1 MTYRDRHPGDDVEL
15 LVDGG
20 VEYKLRL
27 SKSNKKGGG
36 YMNVVNV
43 RDKGEYHVKIKV
55 AGGGQQMLPGKACTT
70 PQEAALRDAK
80 FFANPH
86 AIVKKDPFRAK
97 KGEGKVRAPPW
108 PARVWCSHPHLFSAP
123 FSQKRQRRV
132 AQAKAQAEV
141 PLCTSWP
148 PWVVCNQSYNLWL
161 SGVELPSELQLSVEA
176 EEQIASIRMWA
187 AERMDEGEEEE
198 EEGALPPPPPLNSLP
213 PTEPTAMVS
222 LILDA
227 TPGPVAAWATEET
240 LARVQAIKAAAVPA
254 RQSPGSVMAN
264 M

>member
-70 PQEAALRDAK
+70 PQEAALRYAK
-80 FFANPH
+80 FLANPH

-97 KGEGKVRAPPW
+97 KGEGKVCAPPC

-161 SGVELPSELQLSVEA
+161 SGVELPSELQLSVGHGGDA
-176 EEQIASIRMWA
+176 CPGAGHQGCCGARAS
-187 AERMDEGEEEE
+187 
-198 EEGALPPPPPLNSLP
+198 
-213 PTEPTAMVS
+213 V
-222 LILDA
+222 
-227 TPGPVAAWATEET
+227 
-240 LARVQAIKAAAVPA
+240 A
-254 RQSPGSVMAN
+254 RQCHGEHVELYMPNKVSFVEDTDRRYGLPKIRPKIRPCSQPHWGC
-264 M
+264 